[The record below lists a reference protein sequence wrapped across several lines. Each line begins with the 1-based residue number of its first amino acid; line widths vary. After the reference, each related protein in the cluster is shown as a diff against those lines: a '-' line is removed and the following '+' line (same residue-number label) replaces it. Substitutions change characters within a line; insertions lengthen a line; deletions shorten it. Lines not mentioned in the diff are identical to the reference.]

1 MTTLV
6 TREGNK
12 DTYCKDDPEWAG
24 AEAKRRAATQAVRV
38 WLVGGPG
45 CSQRRQGN
53 REDSH
58 SRCRDGWQCLWKKPA
73 RAPCLPSASFP
84 PSHPLPSPP
93 SRPQREGI
101 NGCVDQSPAGRSIS
115 IYGERCVVPVVHPEQ
130 LSVLERSGNRQ
141 KGGCSIRSL
150 TSVISDPRFVEPPS
164 RSDVGDPSVVH
175 PRYFGRRQGY
185 GRVCVGYF
193 WRGDLQLQN
202 ACCSPPPPVPGFGGE
217 VVFSRP
223 SFHGTTTLP

>member
-1 MTTLV
+1 MVEGLPRAVAPSRRSSSELVSTNGRPGKIFDVLATVGPRRPSVVDETRIVPTSESLWRSMTTLV

-150 TSVISDPRFVEPPS
+150 TSVISDPRFVEPP
-164 RSDVGDPSVVH
+164 VAV
-175 PRYFGRRQGY
+175 
-185 GRVCVGYF
+185 
-193 WRGDLQLQN
+193 
-202 ACCSPPPPVPGFGGE
+202 
-217 VVFSRP
+217 
-223 SFHGTTTLP
+223 T